1 MSIQNLPTGSKF
13 RTVGPG
19 SFQRKLSSISRY
31 GGLKNLRDNIP
42 AVSKVINKY
51 KTFIKRGGLSRLQR
65 ISALQQIQKSDKNFT
80 IQDKRDIKKILSHL
94 SSKNNATTN
103 NVPQKSSGGL
113 FSGIFGRKKTS
124 ISDLTDQQKS
134 RNIALS
140 SIDFGSGDSNKFAG
154 SAGKKLDPKTVQ
166 DSIGFKPP
174 SVGFANKSTTGFAGQ
189 NR

>member
-94 SSKNNATTN
+94 SGKSNTKTIDNI
-103 NVPQKSSGGL
+103 PQKKSGGL
-113 FSGIFGRKKTS
+113 FSGIFGKNKSS
-124 ISDLTDQQKS
+124 IKNELTDQQKR
-134 RNIALS
+134 RNIVLS
-140 SIDFGSGDSNKFAG
+140 GIDFGSDSPRAGFAG
-154 SAGKKLDPKTVQ
+154 SARKNLGSTPSAQNSL
-166 DSIGFKPP
+166 GFKVPP
-174 SVGFANKSTTGFAGQ
+174 VGFAGQ